1 MGRLPVQGVCVGGCS
16 VGSGRSHGLMT
27 VLGSSRW
34 RLSGRVGWGGEPEA
48 ERAAQVKGSGSVGT
62 ERKELEEEMILGVTK
77 STPVHYGCME
87 GP

>member
-1 MGRLPVQGVCVGGCS
+1 
-16 VGSGRSHGLMT
+16 MT

-62 ERKELEEEMILGVTK
+62 ERKELEEEMILGGTK
-77 STPVHYGCME
+77 STPVQKLCTLQLHGRTLESTCHFR
-87 GP
+87 GRKLGLGGV